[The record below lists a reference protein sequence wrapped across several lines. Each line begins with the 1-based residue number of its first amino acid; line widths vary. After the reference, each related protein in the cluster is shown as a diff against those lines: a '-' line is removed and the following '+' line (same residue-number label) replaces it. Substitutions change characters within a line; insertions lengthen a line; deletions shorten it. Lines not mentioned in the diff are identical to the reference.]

1 MYETITN
8 SQNSNQVDLRILREM
23 GIDVDRRKYE
33 KPLRPIQKF
42 RASVFTIM
50 AAIRMSNMERQW
62 REVKLVGEELKM
74 VRSRQVRERQVSE
87 KTNVKT
93 TVRARSVREV

>member
-1 MYETITN
+1 MYESITN
-8 SQNSNQVDLRILREM
+8 GHNSNQVDLRILREM

-42 RASVFTIM
+42 RAGVFTIM

-74 VRSRQVRERQVSE
+74 VRSRQVREKQVSE

-93 TVRARSVREV
+93 TVRVRSVREV

>member
-1 MYETITN
+1 MVRIHRELVKRKITN
-8 SQNSNQVDLRILREM
+8 NDNSNQVDLRILREM

-42 RASVFTIM
+42 RAGVFTIM

-62 REVKLVGEELKM
+62 REVKLIGEDLKA
-74 VRSRQVRERQVSE
+74 VRSRHASA
-87 KTNVKT
+87 KT
-93 TVRARSVREV
+93 TVRVRSVREV

>member
-1 MYETITN
+1 
-8 SQNSNQVDLRILREM
+8 M

-42 RASVFTIM
+42 RAGVFTIM

-62 REVKLVGEELKM
+62 REVKLIGEDLKTI
-74 VRSRQVRERQVSE
+74 RSRQVSS
-87 KTNVKT
+87 KT
-93 TVRARSVREV
+93 TVRVRSVREV

>member
-1 MYETITN
+1 MVSIHSEFLQSTITN
-8 SQNSNQVDLRILREM
+8 KYNSNQVDLRILREM

-42 RASVFTIM
+42 RAGVFTIM

-62 REVKLVGEELKM
+62 REVKLIGEDLKTI
-74 VRSRQVRERQVSE
+74 RSRQVSS
-87 KTNVKT
+87 KT
-93 TVRARSVREV
+93 TVRVRSVREV